1 MRITAVDAAVSARRS
16 DATCTRAGKRDIRI
30 TEVMQTRIITAV
42 IALGV
47 FAPFLIFSGTP
58 AMLVFASAMSV
69 VAVCELF
76 ACVAH
81 GRIECESKSREAL
94 TSPRRLWRCAV
105 ALNPFALV
113 PSAIFAAVLPVIARY
128 ALGINF
134 YRYIFV
140 LFFTYMFTLLSI
152 AVFMIKTYPVADAAF
167 EIVMTLYISYGFSS
181 LVLLR
186 DMRYG
191 AYVFLIAF
199 LIPWMS
205 DAGAYFIGSLFG
217 KHKLN
222 PAVSPKKTVEGAVGG
237 VASGTLSV
245 LLYGVIIQLFFN
257 LEPQYGW
264 LAFAGFVIS
273 VASQCGDLIAS
284 LIKRHYSVKDYGR
297 IFPGHGGVLDR
308 FDSVIA
314 AAPFLYILCLM
325 LDKLTLFA

>member
-1 MRITAVDAAVSARRS
+1 MR
-16 DATCTRAGKRDIRI
+16 
-30 TEVMQTRIITAV
+30 TRIITAV
-42 IALGV
+42 VALGV

-58 AMLVFASAMSV
+58 AMLVFASVMSV
-69 VAVCELF
+69 IAVCELF

-81 GRIECESKSREAL
+81 GRIEFEHDSREAL
-94 TSPRRLWRCAV
+94 TSPKKFWRCVV
-105 ALNPFALV
+105 ALNPIALI
-113 PSAIFAAVLPVIARY
+113 PSAIFAAILPIIARY
-128 ALGINF
+128 ALAENF

-140 LFFTYMFTLLSI
+140 LFFTYMFTILSI

-186 DMRYG
+186 DMQYG

-199 LIPWMS
+199 LVPWMS
-205 DAGAYFIGSLFG
+205 DAGAYFIGCNFG
-217 KHKLN
+217 RHKLN
-222 PAVSPKKTVEGAVGG
+222 TAVSPKKTVEGALGG
-237 VASGTLSV
+237 IASGTISV
-245 LLYGVIIQLFFN
+245 LLYGLIIELLFG
-257 LEPQYGW
+257 LAPQYGW
-264 LAFAGFVIS
+264 LAFAGFIIS
-273 VASQCGDLIAS
+273 VVSQCGDLIAS